1 MLGGSA
7 VLPETKQVQTAHN
20 AIHQIHK
27 TDMNTA
33 ANTQRYTKLI
43 FDAQTAMDTL
53 GASDPVLRQLILQAG
68 PYHPTTSA
76 APDVFHSLMR
86 AIIYQ
91 QLSGKAAGTIH
102 ERVLTALGGGHCPGP
117 AAIQA
122 TSDEILRDA
131 GLSANKLT
139 ALRGLAQAQLN
150 NHLPPEAHIQNYSD
164 AELIETYSALRG
176 IGRWTVEMLLLFHLG
191 RPDVMPIHDLG
202 IRKGY
207 ALAYGLDNLPKPKE
221 LEAYGRAW
229 RPYRSVA
236 CWYMWRALEAA
247 SATANPQP

>member
-1 MLGGSA
+1 
-7 VLPETKQVQTAHN
+7 
-20 AIHQIHK
+20 
-27 TDMNTA
+27 MNTSVDP
-33 ANTQRYTKLI
+33 QRYTQLT
-43 FDAQTAMDTL
+43 FDAQTAMETL
-53 GASDPVLRQLILQAG
+53 GASDPILKQLMLQIG
-68 PYHPTTSA
+68 PYRPTTSA

-102 ERVLTALGGGHCPGP
+102 GRVLAALGDNDRPGP

-122 TSDEILRDA
+122 TSDTVLRNA

-139 ALRGLAQAQLN
+139 ALRGLAQAQLDN
-150 NHLPPEAHIQNYSD
+150 QLPPETHIQDYSD
-164 AELIETYSALRG
+164 TELIEIYSALRG

-207 ALAYGLDNLPKPKE
+207 ALTYGLDDLPKPKA
-221 LEAYGRAW
+221 LEAYGQAW